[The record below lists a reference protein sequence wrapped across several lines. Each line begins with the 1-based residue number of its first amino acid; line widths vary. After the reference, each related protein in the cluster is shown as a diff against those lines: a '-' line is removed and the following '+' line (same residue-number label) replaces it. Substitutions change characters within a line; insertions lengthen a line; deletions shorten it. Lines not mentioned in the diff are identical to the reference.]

1 MKTIK
6 FWGIKWDAAGEGYNM
21 VSEFST
27 ASFYSEND
35 NITAAEAVANVET
48 QSKTRVL
55 ACSME
60 ILDGKVD

>member
-6 FWGIKWDAAGEGYNM
+6 LWDIKWDATGEGYNM

-27 ASFYSEND
+27 ACFYSEND
-35 NITAAEAVANVET
+35 SITATEVLANVEK

>member
-6 FWGIKWDAAGEGYNM
+6 LWDIKWDATGEGYNM

-27 ASFYSEND
+27 ACFYTEND
-35 NITAAEAVANVET
+35 SITATEALANVEK